1 MKTKNPG
8 RTTTALTLAEYAKAK
23 ALPEDFLKK
32 LGLSDINLRD
42 RVAVKIPYMDE
53 GGAVVSVR
61 FRFSMDPS
69 GPRFAWRNGS
79 KLYPYGLWRLA
90 DARKAGYVCID
101 EGESDTQTLW
111 LHGIPALGLPGAS
124 SWKEEWAD
132 YLDGIKKIFVV
143 VEPDRG
149 GKAILKKFVRS
160 TIRNRVWVVKLDG
173 AKDPSELY
181 LKDPKGFRKSW
192 HDAISNAKPWASVE
206 KEMGEKLHPVP
217 DNGVLPYEFT
227 PAGMIWHKPTR
238 DGEEDVRLTNF
249 NAQITTDTLEDDG
262 AECHR
267 RFEMEA
273 SHGGRIERFEVPAA
287 QFGAMNW
294 VAEKIGALGVIY
306 PPPIHRDHAR
316 AAVQLLSTDVR
327 RRRVF
332 THLGWRKL
340 GNQWAYLHAGGA
352 ITDTGVKN
360 NVMVRLPDVLKNF
373 ELPSPPTGDEIKA
386 AVRASLHLLEVT
398 PDAISVPIYA
408 SIWRA
413 PLGSCDFTL
422 HMAGP
427 TGTGKTEL
435 AVLAQQHFGTAFN
448 ARNLAA
454 GWSGT
459 ANSLEAIAFAAK
471 DALLLVDDFAPQ
483 GSQHDVSRTHRDADR
498 LIRAQG
504 NNAGRSRMR
513 SDATLRPTKSPRG
526 LILST
531 GEDIP
536 RGHSTRARLL
546 VVELTESNLDWK
558 RLTRCQEEAREGHYA
573 KALAGYLQWLA
584 ARHDLLQSEL
594 RPNVAKL
601 RAQASQSAAH
611 KRTPDIVAQLA
622 VGLHTFL
629 RFAISCKALSQE
641 EGKGYWRR
649 FWNALGVA
657 AAQQREHQ
665 RSEEPAARFMGLLNS
680 VLASGAAH
688 FADAKDGHTPNGVK
702 GPCIGWIDGD
712 LALLEPNA
720 AFAAVQR
727 LAREQGDALAVGVK
741 TLWKRMKDRG
751 HTICHDEERNLLSRN
766 IDGNRRRVLAVD
778 ASKLAIPGAPELRA
792 HRSRREYPE
801 K

>member
-1 MKTKNPG
+1 MNPKIAG
-8 RTTTALTLAEYAKAK
+8 RGTTSLTVAEYAKAK
-23 ALPEDFLKK
+23 RLPEDFLMK

-42 RVAVKIPYMDE
+42 KVAVKIPYMDE
-53 GGAVVSVR
+53 YGEVVSVR

-79 KLYPYGLWRLA
+79 KLYPYGLPRLA
-90 DARKAGYVCID
+90 NARKVGYVCID

-111 LHGIPALGLPGAS
+111 LHGIPALGLPGAN
-124 SWKEEWAD
+124 SWKEEWAH

-143 VEPDRG
+143 VEPDQG
-149 GKAILKKFVRS
+149 GDAVLKKFARS
-160 TIRNRVWVVKLDG
+160 ALRDRMWVVKLDG
-173 AKDPSELY
+173 VKDPSELY
-181 LKDPKGFRKSW
+181 LQNPKGFRKSW
-192 HDAISNAKPWASVE
+192 DDAISNAKPWASIE
-206 KEMGEKLHPVP
+206 KEIGEKFQSVANNAP
-217 DNGVLPYEFT
+217 LPYEST
-227 PAGMIWHKPTR
+227 SAGMIWHKPTR

-249 NAQITTDTLEDDG
+249 NARITTDTLEDDG
-262 AECHR
+262 VDCHR
-267 RFEMEA
+267 RFEIEA
-273 SHGGRIERFEVPAA
+273 SHGNRIERFEVPAG
-287 QFGAMNW
+287 QFAAMNW
-294 VAEKIGALGVIY
+294 VTEKIGALGVIY
-306 PPPIHRDHAR
+306 PPSSHRDHAR
-316 AAVQLLSTDVR
+316 AAVQLLSKDMR

-332 THLGWRKL
+332 THLGWRKFR
-340 GNQWAYLHAGGA
+340 NQWGYLHAAGV

-373 ELPSPPTGDEIKA
+373 ELPSPPTGDELRV
-386 AVRASLHLLEVT
+386 AVQASLRLLDVT
-398 PDAISVPIYA
+398 PDAVSVPIYG

-422 HMAGP
+422 HAAGP
-427 TGTGKTEL
+427 TGAGKTEA
-435 AVLAQQHFGTAFN
+435 AVLAQQHYGMAFD

-504 NNAGRSRMR
+504 NNTGRSRMR

-546 VVELTESNLDWK
+546 VVELAGNDLNWN
-558 RLTRCQEEAREGHYA
+558 RLTRCQEDAREGHYA

-584 ARHDLLQSEL
+584 ARHDLLQSQL
-594 RPNVAKL
+594 RPKVAKL
-601 RAQASQSAAH
+601 RALASQSAAH

-629 RFAISCKALSQE
+629 QFAMSCKALSQE
-641 EGKGYWRR
+641 ERKLYWRR
-649 FWNALGVA
+649 FWKALGAA

-688 FADAKDGHTPNGVK
+688 FADAKDGYTPNGVK

-712 LALLEPNA
+712 LALLEPDA

-727 LAREQGDALAVGVK
+727 LAREQGDPLAVGVK
-741 TLWKRMKDRG
+741 TLWKRLKDRG
-751 HTICHDEERNLLSRN
+751 HTVRHEEGRNLWSAN
-766 IDGNRRRVLAVD
+766 IQGNRKRILAVD
-778 ASKLAIPGAPELRA
+778 ASKLAFPGASELRS
-792 HRSRREYPE
+792 HRKRREFPE
-801 K
+801 E